1 MKSSASLVLLVLFAF
16 PIATG
21 QTVVTFS
28 QGTFLLNEEPFFPIG
43 WYGLHTA
50 ADMDAVRPSGVNV
63 VLNYWNDICFYYP
76 PVEYTARG
84 YAASLKRF
92 LAVARQRDIRVIVQ
106 LPMQEFGRRRRLID
120 DAFLQTVVGDSLIR
134 TNHAVLGWYQ
144 ADEPDQTAGVTREF
158 LVRRYNLLKRLDP
171 AHPVFVVFGVSA
183 TFNKRFPAGAGKF
196 YDVLMAD
203 SYPFHQGDPVPSK
216 DLSGWQ
222 AQQLRSR
229 FQRESTG
236 AMGTTLFV
244 AQGNGRDEYKPR
256 KRNPTP
262 LEIKFQVLSY
272 LHWAQHQNGA
282 NAGGVL
288 FWWYKPS
295 DSQCRKNV
303 SDFIRYFTGNR
314 LDVVLRQE
322 HLAMEETYPVVTFLR
337 AFGNELYLFAVNE
350 SDSIIRNAHVVLNI
364 DRYTDCT
371 ELLVPLGTTTA
382 KTLTPRDPHHYELIE
397 TFGKRDSRVYRIRR

>member
-1 MKSSASLVLLVLFAF
+1 MKHVPSFSLIVMLATFV
-16 PIATG
+16 ATG

-28 QGTFLLNEEPFFPIG
+28 RGTFLLNGKPFFPIG
-43 WYGLHTA
+43 WYGLHTS
-50 ADMDAVRPSGVNV
+50 ADLDAVRPSGVNV
-63 VLNYWNDICFYYP
+63 VLNYWNDVCYYYP

-92 LAVARQRDIRVIVQ
+92 LAVAGSRDIKVIVH
-106 LPMQEFGRRRRLID
+106 LPMQERLKRARLID

-134 TNHAVLGWYQ
+134 THPAVLGWYQ
-144 ADEPDQTAGVTREF
+144 ADEPEQTAGVTRGF
-158 LVRRYNLLKRLDP
+158 LTRRYNLLKRLDP

-183 TFNKRFPAGAGKF
+183 KFNKRFPEGGGKF

-203 SYPFHQGDPVPSK
+203 SYPVHEGDPVPAK

-222 AQQLRSR
+222 AQQLRGR
-229 FQRESTG
+229 LQRDGIGG
-236 AMGTTLFV
+236 AGTTVFV

-272 LHWAQHQNGA
+272 LHWAQHHNGA
-282 NAGGVL
+282 NAGGML

-295 DSQCRKNV
+295 DSQCRKNI

-314 LDVVLRQE
+314 LDVVIRQE
-322 HLAMEETYPVVTFLR
+322 RVASEETYPLVTFLR
-337 AFGNELYLFAVNE
+337 FFEDNLYLFAVNE
-350 SDSIIRNAHVVLNI
+350 SDSLIRDARLVLDI
-364 DRYTDCT
+364 DRYADCT
-371 ELLVPLGTTTA
+371 ELVVPLATTRT
-382 KTLTPRDPHHYELIE
+382 KTLTALEPGKYQLIE
-397 TFGKRDSRVYRIRR
+397 TFGRRESRVYRIRR